1 MDTHAV
7 IVGGGLAGL
16 AAVAALAQRGIKV
29 TLLESRPR
37 LGGRASSFVDRK
49 TGTQI
54 DNCQHVSMRCCTNLQ
69 HFCQTVGLGEFF
81 RCEKELHFIGP
92 DGSITSLR
100 ANAWPAPFHLARSF
114 RGLNYL
120 TRAEQ
125 SGIVT
130 TLRRLARVDYTTCN
144 GMSFGDWLHR
154 EGESAATI
162 ERFWHVVLVSALSES
177 LDRVDLYHARKVFVD
192 AFLANRHGWEVQ
204 IPTAPLEK
212 LYGDYLANWL
222 TARGADVRLNHGVA
236 QIITNAEGAVAVE
249 LQDGQRISADHVVIA
264 VPFQRVLSLLPEKYH
279 DHPQLANILQLESAP
294 ISSVHLW
301 FDRPI
306 TQLPHAVFVGRLSQW
321 MFNRTALQQ
330 PNSDSTCRP
339 APGESSATPGF
350 YLQVV
355 ISASRGLA
363 DTSQDQVITQVVD
376 ELTGIWPET
385 AQARL
390 VHSRM
395 VTEHKAVFSVKPGAE
410 SCRPPQQSP
419 ISNVQLAGDWT
430 KTGWPATM
438 ESAVRSGYLAAENV
452 LGHLGRVEK
461 LLQADLPTSLLSK
474 ILLGL

>member
-1 MDTHAV
+1 MDTHTV

-16 AAVAALAQRGIKV
+16 AAAAALAPRGIRV

-37 LGGRASSFVDRK
+37 LGGRASSFVDRE

-69 HFCQTVGLGEFF
+69 HFCQTVGLAGLF
-81 RCEKELHFIGP
+81 RCEKELYFIGL
-92 DGSITSLR
+92 DGSTTSLR
-100 ANAWPAPFHLARSF
+100 AKFWPAPFHLVRSF

-120 TRAEQ
+120 TRREQ
-125 SGIVT
+125 SGIAT
-130 TLRRLARVDYTTCN
+130 KLRKLARVDHTTCN

-154 EGESAATI
+154 EGESAASI

-192 AFLANRHGWEVQ
+192 AFLANRHGWEIQ
-204 IPTAPLEK
+204 IPIAPLEE
-212 LYGDYLANWL
+212 LYGDRLADWL
-222 TARGADVRLNHGVA
+222 TARGADVRLRHGVT
-236 QIITNAEGAVAVE
+236 QVITNVGGAVAVE
-249 LQDGQRISADHVVIA
+249 LQDGQRISADHVVLA
-264 VPFQRVLSLLPEKYH
+264 VPFQRVLSLLPTTYH
-279 DHPQLANILQLESAP
+279 DHPQLEKIAQLESAP

-306 TQLPHAVFVGRLSQW
+306 TQLPHAVLIGRLSQW

-330 PNSDSTCRP
+330 PDSDCTRHSPNGDTSTI
-339 APGESSATPGF
+339 PGY

-355 ISASRGLA
+355 ISASRELA
-363 DTSQDQVITQVVD
+363 GKSQDQAIRQVVD

-385 AQARL
+385 GRARL

-410 SCRPPQQSP
+410 NCRPPQQSP
-419 ISNVQLAGDWT
+419 IPNVQLAGDWT

-452 LGHLGRVEK
+452 LGHLGRDEK